1 MAAPKRMKA
10 VAPIQDIPM
19 PNPGLIGQAQSPS
32 RPVRVRAPGTVID
45 DNERS
50 LIRFSQV
57 IMLCIALCAIWLSIY
72 RIAFD
77 EDASN
82 NDFAVLFFG
91 GMLSALIAIGWIE
104 VQSRANDHQ
113 LRDVQ
118 DYMLGIGF
126 FFSTVGAVWGARF
139 MIGLFED
146 SEFFGSNVLE
156 GTDDWYPNG
165 YGVYVQTIALLSVM
179 MVQYRLL
186 HHFKGQTS
194 FGWAIASYAPMVV
207 LLGAGMNTW
216 LRWSGGVVS
225 YELGFSLI
233 VLRVASMEMAL
244 RSNNSINLTV
254 IVIASGLTPLL
265 FEAAHSGNLDDSAGK
280 GGALGRGS
288 VQPATRSRAEAKKR
302 MG

>member
-1 MAAPKRMKA
+1 MTGGGHRASPWLPECVFVHWKRVKAFIMKRTSYRMAAPKRTA
-10 VAPIQDIPM
+10 TVARIQDIPM

-77 EDASN
+77 EDATN

-146 SEFFGSNVLE
+146 SGFFGN
-156 GTDDWYPNG
+156 
-165 YGVYVQTIALLSVM
+165 
-179 MVQYRLL
+179 
-186 HHFKGQTS
+186 
-194 FGWAIASYAPMVV
+194 
-207 LLGAGMNTW
+207 
-216 LRWSGGVVS
+216 
-225 YELGFSLI
+225 
-233 VLRVASMEMAL
+233 
-244 RSNNSINLTV
+244 
-254 IVIASGLTPLL
+254 
-265 FEAAHSGNLDDSAGK
+265 
-280 GGALGRGS
+280 
-288 VQPATRSRAEAKKR
+288 
-302 MG
+302 